1 MGKPTCIPFP
11 AAPSH
16 PGPGPLPAGW
26 ESRDPEAWLQPP
38 LRSPTP
44 EGRKRGCRRGGRGPN
59 CGRDGSFLGL
69 KRSHCFE
76 NQNTTPLGARPA
88 PGSFNC
94 PPPSWENCR
103 LLRAWSGHDRDRVGL
118 AGTQALP
125 SAPTHRRARRPR
137 HPVGRVQ
144 LRARS
149 PPFGKGEALRGRRAG
164 GWAGWRAGGRQGAT
178 QRAVWSGHL
187 QGQQG
192 CV

>member
-1 MGKPTCIPFP
+1 MLF
-11 AAPSH
+11 
-16 PGPGPLPAGW
+16 
-26 ESRDPEAWLQPP
+26 
-38 LRSPTP
+38 RS
-44 EGRKRGCRRGGRGPN
+44 CRRGGRGPN

-149 PPFGKGEALRGRRAG
+149 PPFGKGEALRGMRAG
-164 GWAGWRAGGRQGAT
+164 SYFPYEG
-178 QRAVWSGHL
+178 SNPCPL
-187 QGQQG
+187 QGKCSLNRWTTRG
-192 CV
+192 DRKSTRLNSSH